1 MNEYEVIEQIGRRG
15 AFVAAILVDHRTEE
29 KYDALVQVS
38 DEPVSPWIYLPT
50 PHSTYWR
57 LYRDDSNICLPVDAV
72 SLPSGP
78 ISNECL

>member
-38 DEPVSPWIYLPT
+38 DEPVSP
-50 PHSTYWR
+50 
-57 LYRDDSNICLPVDAV
+57 
-72 SLPSGP
+72 
-78 ISNECL
+78 